1 MKTSAASV
9 FDYVTRFISTA
20 SGLHGRMR
28 LRSSNLIGWET
39 LNMSRTI
46 LITGASS
53 GFGRDTAETLSR
65 AGHRVF
71 ASMRDVAGR
80 NRPHAD
86 ALRASGVQVVELDVT
101 DDASV
106 ERGVASVLE
115 NSGRLD
121 VLINNAGIGSAG
133 VSEAFTTKQV
143 QALFDVNVFGIQRM
157 SRAVLP
163 TFRKQREGLIM
174 NIGSILGRVTFPFFG
189 LYGASKFA
197 IEALTDSYRYEL
209 STLGIDVVLVQPSNY
224 PTNIFASAQRP
235 ADAARVPGYGEAG
248 AIPDKMVE
256 TLMALFAS
264 DHAPDPH
271 DVAEAIAQLVEQAPG
286 TRPARWVVGQSFGA
300 DALNA
305 QAAAIQAQ
313 TLESLGLAHLA
324 GPQGQS
330 AAA

>member
-1 MKTSAASV
+1 
-9 FDYVTRFISTA
+9 
-20 SGLHGRMR
+20 
-28 LRSSNLIGWET
+28 
-39 LNMSRTI
+39 MSKTI

-53 GFGRDTAETLSR
+53 GFGRDTAEALSA

-71 ASMRDVAGR
+71 ASMRDIAGR

-86 ALRASGVQVVELDVT
+86 ALQAKGMHVIELDVT

-115 NSGRLD
+115 NAGHLD
-121 VLINNAGIGSAG
+121 VLVNNAGIGSAG
-133 VSEAFTTKQV
+133 ISEAFTTKQV
-143 QALFDVNVFGIQRM
+143 QALFDVNVFGIQRT

-163 TFRKQREGLIM
+163 TFRKQGAGLIV

-197 IEALTDSYRYEL
+197 LEALTDSYRYEL
-209 STLGIDVVLVQPSNY
+209 STSGIDVVLVQPSNY

-235 ADAARVPGYGEAG
+235 ADAARVPGYGDAG

-264 DHAPDPH
+264 DHAPNPH
-271 DVAEAIAQLVEQAPG
+271 DVADAIVQLVAQANG
-286 TRPARWVVGQSFGA
+286 TRAPRLIVGESFGA

-305 QAAAIQAQ
+305 QAASIQAQ
-313 TLESLGLAHLA
+313 VLEGLGLAHLA
-324 GPQGQS
+324 EPKGRS
-330 AAA
+330 TAA

>member
-1 MKTSAASV
+1 MTK
-9 FDYVTRFISTA
+9 
-20 SGLHGRMR
+20 
-28 LRSSNLIGWET
+28 
-39 LNMSRTI
+39 TI

-53 GFGRDTAETLSR
+53 GFGRDTAEGLSA

-71 ASMRDVAGR
+71 ASMRDIAGR
-80 NRPHAD
+80 NRPHAE
-86 ALRASGVQVVELDVT
+86 ALQAKGMHVIELDVT

-115 NSGRLD
+115 NAGHLD
-121 VLINNAGIGSAG
+121 VLVNNAGIGSAG
-133 VSEAFTTKQV
+133 ISEAFTTQQV
-143 QALFDVNVFGIQRM
+143 QALFDVNVFGIQRT

-163 TFRKQREGLIM
+163 TFRKQGEGLIV

-197 IEALTDSYRYEL
+197 LEALTDSYRYEL
-209 STLGIDVVLVQPSNY
+209 SMSGIDVVLVQPSNY

-264 DHAPDPH
+264 DHAPNPH
-271 DVAEAIAQLVEQAPG
+271 DVADAIVQLVAQANG
-286 TRPARWVVGQSFGA
+286 TRPPRLIVGESFGA

-305 QAAAIQAQ
+305 QAASIQAQ
-313 TLESLGLAHLA
+313 VLEGLGLAHLA
-324 GPQGQS
+324 EPKGRS